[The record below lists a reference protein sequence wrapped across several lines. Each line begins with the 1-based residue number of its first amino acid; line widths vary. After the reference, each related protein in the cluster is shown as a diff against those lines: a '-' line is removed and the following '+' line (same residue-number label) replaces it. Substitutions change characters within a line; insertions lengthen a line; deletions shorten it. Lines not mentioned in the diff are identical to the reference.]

1 MASRSSPL
9 DVGLNVR
16 AECAGLIVRAMWL
29 AVCFCL
35 RWYLFYQNFKTQRV
49 TSLIYVG
56 LKLAVDLDNNTRP
69 INKMGQ

>member
-1 MASRSSPL
+1 MDGGVASRSSPL
-9 DVGLNVR
+9 GV
-16 AECAGLIVRAMWL
+16 GLIVWL